1 MPTHTYAAHIRQWHT
16 HTHTQSYSYI
26 HSYQY
31 RYPHAC
37 HYLAGSGALPRSFER
52 TLCGHVFIIII
63 LMKRYVRC
71 IIIMDF
77 FSVGLP
83 ANDGHFGPL
92 PLPLLPSTAARKSI
106 KWQSLKRALHRKR
119 RRLCGPQLFF
129 NFYWRRFYCWK
140 ICVPAVKGFSFRPLK
155 CQAYKKST
163 PPSPDGSKYTYIEWH
178 TTGKQVSFRCMHV
191 HGKYTMYTCIYVMW
205 TYFVRRIWRTIK
217 IKISYAWHRW
227 NGKMF
232 DMADTQITT
241 TTHPTKDDGYSAISL
256 LPASSL
262 WFCVAMCLCGV
273 HFKYFGIPF
282 KFLIIFK
289 NWWVADRA
297 SRTMVNSVVLFPVRY
312 ASFWFDLLWWVEVLG
327 ESFEWHKIYFV
338 ILEKALA
345 GPLVE

>member
-1 MPTHTYAAHIRQWHT
+1 MTHT
-16 HTHTQSYSYI
+16 HTHTVILI
-26 HSYQY
+26 HTLVPVPVSSCVPLPSRKWCSASLFRTHTLRSRIHY
-31 RYPHAC
+31 
-37 HYLAGSGALPRSFER
+37 HYLNEAL
-52 TLCGHVFIIII
+52 CKVHYNYG
-63 LMKRYVRC
+63 
-71 IIIMDF
+71 F

-83 ANDGHFGPL
+83 ANDGHFGSL